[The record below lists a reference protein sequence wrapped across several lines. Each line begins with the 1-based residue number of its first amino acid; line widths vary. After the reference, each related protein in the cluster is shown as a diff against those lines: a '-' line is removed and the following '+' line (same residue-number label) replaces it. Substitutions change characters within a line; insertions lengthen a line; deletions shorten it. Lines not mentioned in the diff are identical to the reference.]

1 MNEIQK
7 KLDHAFLLLSR
18 MSVSGDVVD
27 VMYAVRQELRE
38 VYRMCGDKAALWE
51 AHKLADK
58 GEAEDG

>member
-27 VMYAVRQELRE
+27 VMYTVRQELRE
-38 VYRMCGDKAALWE
+38 AYKLAGDQDKAQE
-51 AHKLADK
+51 
-58 GEAEDG
+58 EAEDG